1 MIIKRKSLCIT
12 FGNRNRGKRHALK
25 SEKRWT
31 WSPLVSCTHP
41 QPSVWSVSNQSG
53 KRVQRTGWKALLTS
67 KTAMQLR
74 AARPMCGSGTL
85 VKRSWSWDRRW
96 SRDLYFCFIVS
107 TPPTDLH
114 PSVMWIV
121 IFSPI
126 VDFAS
131 CAFFCAIKF
140 NDFSIKS
147 LLQIAQKL
155 ILWNYW
161 DKCSFAEFFINKI
174 YISLKM

>member
-1 MIIKRKSLCIT
+1 MLYYFTFQAAKIMIIRRKSSCIT
-12 FGNRNRGKRHALK
+12 FGNRNRGRWHALK
-25 SEKRWT
+25 SAKRWT

-96 SRDLYFCFIVS
+96 SRDLYFCFTVS

-114 PSVMWIV
+114 PSAMWIV
-121 IFSPI
+121 IFSLI
-126 VDFAS
+126 VDLRLAHIS
-131 CAFFCAIKF
+131 R
-140 NDFSIKS
+140 
-147 LLQIAQKL
+147 
-155 ILWNYW
+155 Y
-161 DKCSFAEFFINKI
+161 KI
-174 YISLKM
+174 